1 MEGRGERAPFLGNKK
16 EKEKKKKSAKSE
28 MRIFRMRDGV
38 VGLETFFFILVNLRT
53 CDLTFLS

>member
-16 EKEKKKKSAKSE
+16 EKEKKKSAKSE